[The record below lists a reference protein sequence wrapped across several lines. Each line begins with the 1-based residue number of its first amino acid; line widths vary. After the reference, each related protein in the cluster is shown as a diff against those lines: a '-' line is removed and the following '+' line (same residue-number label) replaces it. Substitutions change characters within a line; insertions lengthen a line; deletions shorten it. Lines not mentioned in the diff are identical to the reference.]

1 MMERLYN
8 SKYEIRPRIMLL
20 AAYDPARDFSEDQL
34 IAFDFMTVYSH
45 EFVADGHNLHGDNGF
60 KYSEFA
66 ARKEAVSDAIKAL
79 VRQGWLRV
87 ELQNGFRYIA
97 TEGGVQRFA
106 QMESSYSQE
115 YKKQLGRILEKFS
128 NYSEDALQKLIRA
141 KAIKED

>member
-1 MMERLYN
+1 MERLYN

-20 AAYDPARDFSEDQL
+20 AAYDPYRDFSEDQL

-45 EFVADGHNLHGDNGF
+45 EFVEDGHNLHGDNGF
-60 KYSEFA
+60 KYSEFS

-87 ELQNGFRYIA
+87 ELKNGFRYIA
-97 TEGGVQRFA
+97 TEDGVQRFA
-106 QMESSYSQE
+106 QMESGYSQE

-141 KAIKED
+141 KAIKDD